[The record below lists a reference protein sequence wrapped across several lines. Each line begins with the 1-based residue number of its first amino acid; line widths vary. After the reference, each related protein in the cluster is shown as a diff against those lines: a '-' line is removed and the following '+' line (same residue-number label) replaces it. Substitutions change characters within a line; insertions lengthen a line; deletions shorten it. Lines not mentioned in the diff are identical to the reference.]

1 MRLYVLGH
9 FVEQPGKVILT
20 YSYQGIQAEKVLC
33 DPNSKFDGEH
43 SRFQAYLALGEM
55 EQDPKGKEIL
65 AHLDQEMEK
74 IFADLQPQWAAPARE
89 LADKYSMSYVNAV
102 GTSTQVLAE
111 HDELVDF
118 YTRLGQQAKKLADM
132 LGTSEAKPV
141 PQPEPEIVIS
151 EPTPADTW
159 TCPECGKVCKS
170 NWKICPVCDTPR
182 PEPTDDWTCPECGK
196 VCKAKWKL
204 CPVCDTPKPAG
215 GAQPVKVVPT
225 SWDCPECGKTGL
237 KLKFKA
243 CPVCD
248 TPRPAGLEQYLD

>member
-1 MRLYVLGH
+1 
-9 FVEQPGKVILT
+9 
-20 YSYQGIQAEKVLC
+20 
-33 DPNSKFDGEH
+33 
-43 SRFQAYLALGEM
+43 M
-55 EQDPKGKEIL
+55 EQDAKGKEIL

-74 IFADLQPQWAAPARE
+74 IFADLQPEWAAPARE
-89 LADKYSMSYVNAV
+89 LAEKYSMSYVNAV

-118 YTRLGQQAKKLADM
+118 YTRLGQQARKLADM
-132 LGTSEAKPV
+132 LGEPKTVPQ
-141 PQPEPEIVIS
+141 PQPEPKPQPETQPVGGV
-151 EPTPADTW
+151 PADTW